1 MLFANVMIFV
11 IVLLFFNNF
20 AQKFFTMAR
29 RYNNKNNKYRKK
41 SQEIDFIVREE
52 CELMEFLMKAM
63 DGISRT
69 KVKKMLTYDLVNV
82 NDRVVSQHDFQLKPN
97 MRVTVKK
104 SSDGN
109 RFKNFWVKI
118 VFEDDYILVIEK
130 KAGILSSSTSPKD
143 ESVKS
148 VLNYYLDKSHQ
159 HANAHT
165 VHRLDKFTSGL
176 MIFAKSKKVA
186 LEFEDGWKERVY
198 DRRYVAL
205 VHGELPKSQGTIAS
219 WLKDDSHYVTHS
231 NQEDNGGKY
240 AVSHYKKLKSGNGYS
255 LVEMQLETG
264 RKNQIRVHLQ
274 DLGCPVV
281 GDLKYG
287 DGSDPIHR
295 LGLHAYKL
303 CFKHPVTGED
313 MRFETDIPR
322 VFYAPLEY

>member
-1 MLFANVMIFV
+1 
-11 IVLLFFNNF
+11 
-20 AQKFFTMAR
+20 MAR
-29 RYNNKNNKYRKK
+29 HYNNKNNKYKKK

-82 NDRVVSQHDFQLKPN
+82 NDRAVSQHDFLLKPN
-97 MRVTVKK
+97 MRVTIKK
-104 SSDGN
+104 SSEGN

-118 VFEDDYILVIEK
+118 VFEDDHILVIEK
-130 KAGILSSSTSPKD
+130 KPGILSSSTSPKD

-148 VLNYYLDKSHQ
+148 ILNYYLDKSHQ

-186 LEFEDGWKERVY
+186 LEFEEDWKERVY

-231 NQEDNGGKY
+231 SQEDNGGKY

-281 GDLKYG
+281 GDSKYG

-313 MRFETDIPR
+313 MKFETDIPK
-322 VFYAPLEY
+322 VFYEPIES

>member
-1 MLFANVMIFV
+1 
-11 IVLLFFNNF
+11 
-20 AQKFFTMAR
+20 MAR
-29 RYNNKNNKYRKK
+29 HYNNKYKKK
-41 SQEIDFIVREE
+41 SQDIVYTVREDAT
-52 CELMEFLMKAM
+52 LMEFLMKAM

-69 KVKKMLTYDLVNV
+69 KVKKMLTYDSVYV

-97 MRVTVKK
+97 MRVSIKK
-104 SSDGN
+104 STEGS
-109 RFKNFWVKI
+109 RFKNFWIKI
-118 VFEDDYILVIEK
+118 VFEDNDIIVVDK
-130 KAGILSSSTSPKD
+130 KPGILSSSTSPKD

-148 VLNYYLDKSHQ
+148 ILNYYLDNTHQ

-176 MIFAKSKKVA
+176 IIFAKSKKVA
-186 LEFEDGWKERVY
+186 LEFEQDWKERVY

-205 VHGELPKSQGTIAS
+205 VHGELPKSQGTVAS

-231 NQEDNGGKY
+231 SQEDNGGKY
-240 AVSHYKKLKSGNGYS
+240 AVTHYKKLKSGNGYS
-255 LVEMQLETG
+255 LVDLQLETG

-313 MRFETDIPR
+313 MKFETDIPKS
-322 VFYAPLEY
+322 FYFPIEAANREQ

>member
-1 MLFANVMIFV
+1 
-11 IVLLFFNNF
+11 
-20 AQKFFTMAR
+20 MAR
-29 RYNNKNNKYRKK
+29 HYNNKNNKYKKK

-82 NDRVVSQHDFQLKPN
+82 NDRAVSQHDFLLKPN
-97 MRVTVKK
+97 MRVTIKK
-104 SSDGN
+104 SSEGS

-118 VFEDDYILVIEK
+118 VFEDDHILVIEK
-130 KAGILSSSTSPKD
+130 KPGILSSSTSPKD

-148 VLNYYLDKSHQ
+148 ILNYYLDKSHQ

-186 LEFEDGWKERVY
+186 LEFEEDWKERVY

-231 NQEDNGGKY
+231 SQEDNGGKY

-313 MRFETDIPR
+313 MKFETDIPKA
-322 VFYAPLEY
+322 FYATVGV

>member
-1 MLFANVMIFV
+1 
-11 IVLLFFNNF
+11 
-20 AQKFFTMAR
+20 MAR
-29 RYNNKNNKYRKK
+29 HYNNKYKNK
-41 SQEIDFIVREE
+41 SQETVFTVREE
-52 CELMEFLMKAM
+52 GELLEFLMKAM

-69 KVKKMLTYDLVNV
+69 KVKKMLTYDSVYV
-82 NDRVVSQHDFQLKPN
+82 NDRVVSQHNFQLKPN
-97 MRVTVKK
+97 MRVSIKK
-104 SSDGN
+104 SSEGN

-118 VFEDDYILVIEK
+118 VFEDDHILVVEK
-130 KAGILSSSTSPKD
+130 KAGILSSSTTPKD
-143 ESVKS
+143 ESVKTI
-148 VLNYYLDKSHQ
+148 LNYYLDKTHQ

-176 MIFAKSKKVA
+176 IIFAKSKKVA
-186 LEFEDGWKERVY
+186 LEFEQDWKERVY

-205 VHGELPKSQGTIAS
+205 VHGELPKSQGTVAS

-231 NQEDNGGKY
+231 SQEDNGGKY
-240 AVSHYKKLKSGNGYS
+240 AVTHYKKLKSGNGYS
-255 LVEMQLETG
+255 LVELKLETG

-287 DGSDPIHR
+287 DGSDPINR

-313 MRFETDIPR
+313 MKFETDIPKS
-322 VFYAPLEY
+322 FYFFEDNGQQS

>member
-1 MLFANVMIFV
+1 
-11 IVLLFFNNF
+11 
-20 AQKFFTMAR
+20 MAR
-29 RYNNKNNKYRKK
+29 HYNNKNNKYKKK

-82 NDRVVSQHDFQLKPN
+82 NDRAVSQHDFLLKPN
-97 MRVTVKK
+97 MRVTIKK
-104 SSDGN
+104 SSEGN

-118 VFEDDYILVIEK
+118 VFEDDHILVIEK
-130 KAGILSSSTSPKD
+130 KPGILSSSTSPKD

-148 VLNYYLDKSHQ
+148 ILNYYLDKSHQ

-186 LEFEDGWKERVY
+186 LEFEEDWKERVY

-231 NQEDNGGKY
+231 SQEDNGGKY

-281 GDLKYG
+281 GDSKYG

-313 MRFETDIPR
+313 MKFETDIPKA
-322 VFYAPLEY
+322 FYMPIENNE

>member
-1 MLFANVMIFV
+1 
-11 IVLLFFNNF
+11 
-20 AQKFFTMAR
+20 MAR
-29 RYNNKNNKYRKK
+29 HYNNKYKNK
-41 SQEIDFIVREE
+41 SQETVFTVREE
-52 CELMEFLMKAM
+52 GELLEFLMKAM

-69 KVKKMLTYDLVNV
+69 KVKKMLTYDSVYV
-82 NDRVVSQHDFQLKPN
+82 NDRVVSQHNFQLKPN
-97 MRVTVKK
+97 MRVSIKK
-104 SSDGN
+104 SSEGN

-118 VFEDDYILVIEK
+118 VFEDDHILVVEK
-130 KAGILSSSTSPKD
+130 KAGILSSSTTPKD
-143 ESVKS
+143 ESVKTI
-148 VLNYYLDKSHQ
+148 LNYYLDKTHQ

-176 MIFAKSKKVA
+176 IIFAKSKKVA
-186 LEFEDGWKERVY
+186 LEFEQDWKERVY

-205 VHGELPKSQGTIAS
+205 VHGELPKSQGTVAS

-231 NQEDNGGKY
+231 SQEDNGGKY
-240 AVSHYKKLKSGNGYS
+240 AVTHYKKMKSGNGYS
-255 LVEMQLETG
+255 LVELQLETG

-287 DGSDPIHR
+287 DGSDPINR

-313 MRFETDIPR
+313 MKFETDIPKS
-322 VFYAPLEY
+322 FYFFEDNGQQL

>member
-1 MLFANVMIFV
+1 
-11 IVLLFFNNF
+11 
-20 AQKFFTMAR
+20 MAR
-29 RYNNKNNKYRKK
+29 HYNNKYKNK
-41 SQEIDFIVREE
+41 SHETVFTVREE
-52 CELMEFLMKAM
+52 GELLEFLMKAM

-69 KVKKMLTYDLVNV
+69 KVKKMLTYDSVYV
-82 NDRVVSQHDFQLKPN
+82 NDRVVSQHNFQLKPN
-97 MRVTVKK
+97 MRVSIKK
-104 SSDGN
+104 SSEGN

-118 VFEDDYILVIEK
+118 VFEDDHILVVEK
-130 KAGILSSSTSPKD
+130 KAGILSSSTTPKD
-143 ESVKS
+143 ESVKTI
-148 VLNYYLDKSHQ
+148 LNYYLDKTHQ

-176 MIFAKSKKVA
+176 IIFAKSKKVA
-186 LEFEDGWKERVY
+186 LEFEQDWKERVY

-205 VHGELPKSQGTIAS
+205 VHGELPKSQGTVAS

-231 NQEDNGGKY
+231 SQEDNGGKY
-240 AVSHYKKLKSGNGYS
+240 AVTHYKKLKSGNGYS
-255 LVEMQLETG
+255 LVELKLETG

-287 DGSDPIHR
+287 DGSDPINR

-313 MRFETDIPR
+313 MKFETDIPKS
-322 VFYAPLEY
+322 FYFFEDNGQQL

>member
-1 MLFANVMIFV
+1 MHKTI
-11 IVLLFFNNF
+11 
-20 AQKFFTMAR
+20 FTMAR
-29 RYNNKNNKYRKK
+29 HYNNKNNKYKKK

-82 NDRVVSQHDFQLKPN
+82 NDRAVSQHDFLLKPN
-97 MRVTVKK
+97 MRVTIKK
-104 SSDGN
+104 SSEGN

-118 VFEDDYILVIEK
+118 VFEDDHILVIEK
-130 KAGILSSSTSPKD
+130 KPGILSSSTSPKD

-148 VLNYYLDKSHQ
+148 ILNYYLDKSHQ

-186 LEFEDGWKERVY
+186 LELEEDWKERVY

-231 NQEDNGGKY
+231 SQEDNGGKY

-313 MRFETDIPR
+313 MKFETDIPKA
-322 VFYAPLEY
+322 FYATVEN

>member
-1 MLFANVMIFV
+1 MT
-11 IVLLFFNNF
+11 LFFSADNLSTKNLTF
-20 AQKFFTMAR
+20 AQKVFTMAR
-29 RYNNKNNKYRKK
+29 HYNNRYKKK

-52 CELMEFLMKAM
+52 CELMDFLMKAM

-97 MRVTVKK
+97 MRVAVKK
-104 SSDGN
+104 SSEGN

-118 VFEDDYILVIEK
+118 VFEDDYILVVDK
-130 KAGILSSSTSPKD
+130 KPGILSSSNNPKD

-148 VLNYYLDKSHQ
+148 ILNYYLDKSHQ
-159 HANAHT
+159 HSNAHT

-176 MIFAKSKKVA
+176 IIFAKSKKVA

-198 DRRYVAL
+198 DRRYAAL

-231 NQEDNGGKY
+231 SQEDNGGKY
-240 AVSHYKKLKSGNGYS
+240 AITHYKKLKSANGYS
-255 LVEMQLETG
+255 LVELQLETG

-313 MRFETDIPR
+313 LRFESDIPK
-322 VFYAPLEY
+322 VFYVPLED

>member
-1 MLFANVMIFV
+1 
-11 IVLLFFNNF
+11 
-20 AQKFFTMAR
+20 MAR
-29 RYNNKNNKYRKK
+29 HYNNKYKNK
-41 SQEIDFIVREE
+41 SQETVFTVREE
-52 CELMEFLMKAM
+52 GELLEFLMKAM

-69 KVKKMLTYDLVNV
+69 KVKKMLTYDSVYV
-82 NDRVVSQHDFQLKPN
+82 NDRVVSQHNFQLKPN
-97 MRVTVKK
+97 MRVSIKK
-104 SSDGN
+104 SSEGN

-118 VFEDDYILVIEK
+118 VFEDDHILVVEK
-130 KAGILSSSTSPKD
+130 KAGILSSSTTPKD
-143 ESVKS
+143 ESVKTI
-148 VLNYYLDKSHQ
+148 LNYYLDKTHQ

-176 MIFAKSKKVA
+176 IIFAKSKKVA
-186 LEFEDGWKERVY
+186 LEFEQDWKERVY

-205 VHGELPKSQGTIAS
+205 VHGELPKSQGTVAS

-231 NQEDNGGKY
+231 SQEDNGGKY
-240 AVSHYKKLKSGNGYS
+240 AVTHYKKMKSGNGYS
-255 LVEMQLETG
+255 LVELQLETG

-287 DGSDPIHR
+287 DGSDPINR

-313 MRFETDIPR
+313 MKFETDIPKS
-322 VFYAPLEY
+322 FYFFEDNGQHL

>member
-1 MLFANVMIFV
+1 
-11 IVLLFFNNF
+11 
-20 AQKFFTMAR
+20 MAR
-29 RYNNKNNKYRKK
+29 HYNNKYKNK
-41 SQEIDFIVREE
+41 SQETVFTVREE
-52 CELMEFLMKAM
+52 GELLEFLMKAM

-69 KVKKMLTYDLVNV
+69 KVKKMLTYDSVYV
-82 NDRVVSQHDFQLKPN
+82 NDRVVSQHNFQLKPN
-97 MRVTVKK
+97 MRVSIKK
-104 SSDGN
+104 SSEGN

-118 VFEDDYILVIEK
+118 VFEDDHILVVEK
-130 KAGILSSSTSPKD
+130 KAGILSSSTTPKD
-143 ESVKS
+143 ESVKTI
-148 VLNYYLDKSHQ
+148 LNYYLDKTHQ

-176 MIFAKSKKVA
+176 IIFAKSKKVA
-186 LEFEDGWKERVY
+186 LEFEQDWKERVY

-205 VHGELPKSQGTIAS
+205 VHGELPKTQVTVSS

-231 NQEDNGGKY
+231 SQEDHGGKY
-240 AVSHYKKLKSGNGYS
+240 AVTHYKKMKSGNGYS
-255 LVEMQLETG
+255 LVELQLETG

-287 DGSDPIHR
+287 DGSDPINR

-313 MRFETDIPR
+313 MKFETDIPKS
-322 VFYAPLEY
+322 FYFFEDNGQQL

>member
-1 MLFANVMIFV
+1 MHKTI
-11 IVLLFFNNF
+11 
-20 AQKFFTMAR
+20 FTMAR
-29 RYNNKNNKYRKK
+29 HYNNKNNKYKKK

-52 CELMEFLMKAM
+52 CELMEFLMKTM

-82 NDRVVSQHDFQLKPN
+82 NDRAVSQHDFLLKPN
-97 MRVTVKK
+97 MRVTIKK
-104 SSDGN
+104 SSEGN

-118 VFEDDYILVIEK
+118 VFEDDHILVIEK
-130 KAGILSSSTSPKD
+130 KPGILSSSTSPKD

-148 VLNYYLDKSHQ
+148 ILNYYLDKSHQ

-186 LEFEDGWKERVY
+186 LEFEEDWKERVY

-231 NQEDNGGKY
+231 SQEDNGGKY

-313 MRFETDIPR
+313 MKFETDIPKA
-322 VFYAPLEY
+322 FYAAVGV

>member
-1 MLFANVMIFV
+1 MHKTI
-11 IVLLFFNNF
+11 
-20 AQKFFTMAR
+20 FTMAR
-29 RYNNKNNKYRKK
+29 HYNNKNNKYKKK

-82 NDRVVSQHDFQLKPN
+82 NDRAVSQHDFLLKPN
-97 MRVTVKK
+97 MRVTIKK
-104 SSDGN
+104 SSEGN

-118 VFEDDYILVIEK
+118 VFEDDHILVIEK
-130 KAGILSSSTSPKD
+130 KPGILSSSTSPKD

-148 VLNYYLDKSHQ
+148 ILNYYLDKSHQ

-186 LEFEDGWKERVY
+186 LEFEEDWKERVY

-231 NQEDNGGKY
+231 SQEDNGGKY

-313 MRFETDIPR
+313 MKFETDIPKA
-322 VFYAPLEY
+322 FYMPIENK

>member
-1 MLFANVMIFV
+1 MIFF
-11 IVLLFFNNF
+11 LPLH
-20 AQKFFTMAR
+20 KFFTMAR
-29 RYNNKNNKYRKK
+29 HYNNKYKK
-41 SQEIDFIVREE
+41 KNQEINFIVREE

-69 KVKKMLTYDLVNV
+69 KVKKLLTYDSVYV

-97 MRVTVKK
+97 MRVSIKK
-104 SSDGN
+104 SSEGN
-109 RFKNFWVKI
+109 RFKNFWIKI
-118 VFEDDYILVIEK
+118 VFEDNDIIIVDK
-130 KAGILSSSTSPKD
+130 KPGILSSSTSPKD

-148 VLNYYLDKSHQ
+148 ILNYYLDNTHQ

-176 MIFAKSKKVA
+176 LIFAKSKKVA
-186 LEFEDGWKERVY
+186 LKFEEDWKERVY

-205 VHGELPKSQGTIAS
+205 VHGELPKSQGTVAS

-231 NQEDNGGKY
+231 SQEDNGGKY
-240 AVSHYKKLKSGNGYS
+240 AVTHYKKLKSGNGYS
-255 LVEMQLETG
+255 LVELQLETG

-287 DGSDPIHR
+287 DGSDPINR

-313 MRFETDIPR
+313 MKFESDVPKAFYFFEENRQQTTDNKR
-322 VFYAPLEY
+322 

>member
-1 MLFANVMIFV
+1 
-11 IVLLFFNNF
+11 
-20 AQKFFTMAR
+20 MAR
-29 RYNNKNNKYRKK
+29 HYNNKNNKYKKK

-82 NDRVVSQHDFQLKPN
+82 NDRAVSQHDFLLKPN
-97 MRVTVKK
+97 MRVTIKK
-104 SSDGN
+104 SSEGN

-118 VFEDDYILVIEK
+118 VFEDDHILVIEK
-130 KAGILSSSTSPKD
+130 KPGILSSSTSPKD

-148 VLNYYLDKSHQ
+148 ILNYYLDKSHQ

-165 VHRLDKFTSGL
+165 VHRLDKFASGL

-186 LEFEDGWKERVY
+186 LEFEEDWKERVY

-231 NQEDNGGKY
+231 SQEDNGGKY
-240 AVSHYKKLKSGNGYS
+240 AVSHYKKIKSGNGYS

-281 GDLKYG
+281 GDSKYG

-313 MRFETDIPR
+313 MKFETDIPKA
-322 VFYAPLEY
+322 FYAAVGV

>member
-1 MLFANVMIFV
+1 
-11 IVLLFFNNF
+11 
-20 AQKFFTMAR
+20 MAR
-29 RYNNKNNKYRKK
+29 HYNNKNNKYKKK

-82 NDRVVSQHDFQLKPN
+82 NDRAVSQHDFLLKPN
-97 MRVTVKK
+97 MRVTIKK
-104 SSDGN
+104 SSEGN

-118 VFEDDYILVIEK
+118 VFEDDHILVIEK
-130 KAGILSSSTSPKD
+130 KPGILSSSTSPKD

-148 VLNYYLDKSHQ
+148 ILNYYLDKSHQ

-186 LEFEDGWKERVY
+186 LEFEEDWKERVY

-231 NQEDNGGKY
+231 SQEDNGGKY

-281 GDLKYG
+281 GDSKYG

-313 MRFETDIPR
+313 MKFETDIPKA
-322 VFYAPLEY
+322 FYMPIENK

>member
-1 MLFANVMIFV
+1 
-11 IVLLFFNNF
+11 
-20 AQKFFTMAR
+20 MAR
-29 RYNNKNNKYRKK
+29 HYNNKYKNK
-41 SQEIDFIVREE
+41 SQETVFTVREE
-52 CELMEFLMKAM
+52 GELLEFLMKAM

-69 KVKKMLTYDLVNV
+69 KVKKMLTYDSVYV
-82 NDRVVSQHDFQLKPN
+82 NDRVVSQHNFQLKPN
-97 MRVTVKK
+97 MRVSIKK
-104 SSDGN
+104 SSEGN

-118 VFEDDYILVIEK
+118 VFEDDHILVVEK
-130 KAGILSSSTSPKD
+130 KAGILSSSTTPKD
-143 ESVKS
+143 ESVKTI
-148 VLNYYLDKSHQ
+148 LNYYLDKTHQ

-176 MIFAKSKKVA
+176 IIFAKSKKVA
-186 LEFEDGWKERVY
+186 LEFEQDWKERVY

-205 VHGELPKSQGTIAS
+205 VHGELPKSQGTVAS

-231 NQEDNGGKY
+231 SQEDNGGKY
-240 AVSHYKKLKSGNGYS
+240 AVTHYKKLKSGKGYS
-255 LVEMQLETG
+255 LVELQLETG

-287 DGSDPIHR
+287 DGSDPINR

-313 MRFETDIPR
+313 MKFETDIPKS
-322 VFYAPLEY
+322 FYFFEDNEQQS

>member
-1 MLFANVMIFV
+1 MHKTI
-11 IVLLFFNNF
+11 
-20 AQKFFTMAR
+20 FTMAR
-29 RYNNKNNKYRKK
+29 HYNNKNNKYKKK

-82 NDRVVSQHDFQLKPN
+82 NDRAVSQHDFLLKPN
-97 MRVTVKK
+97 MRVTIKK
-104 SSDGN
+104 SSEGN

-118 VFEDDYILVIEK
+118 VFEDDHILVIEK
-130 KAGILSSSTSPKD
+130 KPGILSSSTSPKD
-143 ESVKS
+143 ESIKS
-148 VLNYYLDKSHQ
+148 ILNYYLDKSHQ

-186 LEFEDGWKERVY
+186 LEFEEDWKERVY

-231 NQEDNGGKY
+231 SQEDNGGKY

-281 GDLKYG
+281 GDSKYG

-313 MRFETDIPR
+313 MKFETDIPKA
-322 VFYAPLEY
+322 FYEPIES

>member
-1 MLFANVMIFV
+1 
-11 IVLLFFNNF
+11 
-20 AQKFFTMAR
+20 MAR
-29 RYNNKNNKYRKK
+29 HYNTKNNKYRKK

-82 NDRVVSQHDFQLKPN
+82 NDRVVSQHDFLLKPN

-104 SSDGN
+104 SSEGN
-109 RFKNFWVKI
+109 RFKNFWIKI
-118 VFEDDYILVIEK
+118 VFEDDYIIVVDK
-130 KAGILSSSTSPKD
+130 KPGILSSSNSPKD

-176 MIFAKSKKVA
+176 IIFAKSKKVA

-198 DRRYVAL
+198 DRRYAAL
-205 VHGELPKSQGTIAS
+205 VHGELPKSQGTVAS
-219 WLKDDSHYVTHS
+219 WLKEDSHYVTHS
-231 NQEDNGGKY
+231 SQEDNSGKY
-240 AVSHYKKLKSGNGYS
+240 AVTHYKKLKSANGYS
-255 LVEMQLETG
+255 LVELQLETG

-313 MRFETDIPR
+313 LKFESDIPKA
-322 VFYAPLEY
+322 FYAPLEN

>member
-1 MLFANVMIFV
+1 MHKTI
-11 IVLLFFNNF
+11 
-20 AQKFFTMAR
+20 FTMAR
-29 RYNNKNNKYRKK
+29 HYNNKNNKYKKK
-41 SQEIDFIVREE
+41 SQEIDYIVREE

-82 NDRVVSQHDFQLKPN
+82 NDRAVSQHDFLLKPN
-97 MRVTVKK
+97 MRVTIKK
-104 SSDGN
+104 SSEGN

-118 VFEDDYILVIEK
+118 VFEDDHILVIEK
-130 KAGILSSSTSPKD
+130 KPGILSSSTSPKD
-143 ESVKS
+143 ESIKS
-148 VLNYYLDKSHQ
+148 ILNYYLDKSHQ

-186 LEFEDGWKERVY
+186 LEFEEDWKERVY

-231 NQEDNGGKY
+231 SQEDNGGKY

-281 GDLKYG
+281 GDSKYG

-313 MRFETDIPR
+313 MKFETDIPKA
-322 VFYAPLEY
+322 FYEPIES

>member
-1 MLFANVMIFV
+1 
-11 IVLLFFNNF
+11 
-20 AQKFFTMAR
+20 MAR
-29 RYNNKNNKYRKK
+29 HYNNKYKNK
-41 SQEIDFIVREE
+41 SQETVFTVREE
-52 CELMEFLMKAM
+52 GELLEFLMKAM

-69 KVKKMLTYDLVNV
+69 KVKKMLTYDSVYV
-82 NDRVVSQHDFQLKPN
+82 NDRVVSQHNFQLKPN
-97 MRVTVKK
+97 MRVSIKK
-104 SSDGN
+104 SSEGN

-118 VFEDDYILVIEK
+118 VFEDDHILVVEK
-130 KAGILSSSTSPKD
+130 KAGILSSSTTPKD
-143 ESVKS
+143 ESVKTI
-148 VLNYYLDKSHQ
+148 LNYYLDKTHQ

-176 MIFAKSKKVA
+176 IIFAKSKKVA
-186 LEFEDGWKERVY
+186 LEFEQDWKERVY

-205 VHGELPKSQGTIAS
+205 VHGELPKSQGTVAS

-231 NQEDNGGKY
+231 SQEDNGGKY
-240 AVSHYKKLKSGNGYS
+240 AVTHYKKLKSGNGFS
-255 LVEMQLETG
+255 LVELQLETG

-287 DGSDPIHR
+287 DGSDPINR

-313 MRFETDIPR
+313 MKFETDIPKS
-322 VFYAPLEY
+322 FYFFEDNGQQL

>member
-1 MLFANVMIFV
+1 
-11 IVLLFFNNF
+11 
-20 AQKFFTMAR
+20 MAR
-29 RYNNKNNKYRKK
+29 HYNNKNNKYRKK
-41 SQEIDFIVREE
+41 SQEIDYIVSEE

-69 KVKKMLTYDLVNV
+69 KVKKMLTYDLVNI
-82 NDRVVSQHDFQLKPN
+82 NDRVVSQHNFLLKPN

-104 SSDGN
+104 SSEGN

-118 VFEDDYILVIEK
+118 VFEDDHILVIEK

-231 NQEDNGGKY
+231 SQEDNGGKY

-313 MRFETDIPR
+313 MKFETDIPKA
-322 VFYAPLEY
+322 FYAPIEECRM

>member
-1 MLFANVMIFV
+1 
-11 IVLLFFNNF
+11 
-20 AQKFFTMAR
+20 MAR
-29 RYNNKNNKYRKK
+29 HYNTKNNKYRKK

-82 NDRVVSQHDFQLKPN
+82 NDRVVSQHDFLLKPN

-104 SSDGN
+104 SSEGN
-109 RFKNFWVKI
+109 RFKNFWIKI
-118 VFEDDYILVIEK
+118 VFEDDYIIVVDK
-130 KAGILSSSTSPKD
+130 KPGILSSSNSPKD

-176 MIFAKSKKVA
+176 IIFAKSKKVA

-198 DRRYVAL
+198 DRRYAAL
-205 VHGELPKSQGTIAS
+205 VHGELPKSQGTVAS
-219 WLKDDSHYVTHS
+219 WLKEDSHYVTHS
-231 NQEDNGGKY
+231 SQEDNGGKY
-240 AVSHYKKLKSGNGYS
+240 AVTHYKKLKSANGYS
-255 LVEMQLETG
+255 LVELQLETG

-313 MRFETDIPR
+313 LKFESDIPKA
-322 VFYAPLEY
+322 FYAPLEN

>member
-1 MLFANVMIFV
+1 
-11 IVLLFFNNF
+11 
-20 AQKFFTMAR
+20 MAR
-29 RYNNKNNKYRKK
+29 HYNNKYKNK
-41 SQEIDFIVREE
+41 SQETVFTVREE
-52 CELMEFLMKAM
+52 GELLEFLMKAM

-69 KVKKMLTYDLVNV
+69 KVKKMLTYDSVYV
-82 NDRVVSQHDFQLKPN
+82 NDRVVSQHNFQLKPN
-97 MRVTVKK
+97 MRVSIKK
-104 SSDGN
+104 SSEGN

-118 VFEDDYILVIEK
+118 VFEDDHILVVEK
-130 KAGILSSSTSPKD
+130 KAGILSSSTTPKD
-143 ESVKS
+143 ESVKTI
-148 VLNYYLDKSHQ
+148 LNYYLDKTHQ

-176 MIFAKSKKVA
+176 IIFAKSKKVA
-186 LEFEDGWKERVY
+186 LEFEQDWKERVY

-205 VHGELPKSQGTIAS
+205 VHGELPKSQGTVAS

-231 NQEDNGGKY
+231 SQEDNGGKY
-240 AVSHYKKLKSGNGYS
+240 AVTHYKKMKSGNGFS
-255 LVEMQLETG
+255 LVELQLETG

-287 DGSDPIHR
+287 DGSDPINR

-313 MRFETDIPR
+313 MKFETDIPKS
-322 VFYAPLEY
+322 FYFFEDNGQQL

>member
-1 MLFANVMIFV
+1 
-11 IVLLFFNNF
+11 
-20 AQKFFTMAR
+20 MAR
-29 RYNNKNNKYRKK
+29 HYNNKYKNK
-41 SQEIDFIVREE
+41 SQETVFTVREE
-52 CELMEFLMKAM
+52 GELLEFLMKAM

-69 KVKKMLTYDLVNV
+69 KVKKMLTYDSVYV
-82 NDRVVSQHDFQLKPN
+82 NDRVVSQHNFQLKPN
-97 MRVTVKK
+97 MRVSIKK
-104 SSDGN
+104 SSEGN

-118 VFEDDYILVIEK
+118 VFEDDHILVVEK
-130 KAGILSSSTSPKD
+130 KAGILSSSTTPKD
-143 ESVKS
+143 ESVKTI
-148 VLNYYLDKSHQ
+148 LNYYLDKTHQ

-176 MIFAKSKKVA
+176 IIFAKSKKVA
-186 LEFEDGWKERVY
+186 LEFEQDWKERVY

-205 VHGELPKSQGTIAS
+205 VHGELPKSQGTVAS

-231 NQEDNGGKY
+231 SQEDNGGKY
-240 AVSHYKKLKSGNGYS
+240 AVTHYKKLKSGNGYS
-255 LVEMQLETG
+255 LVELQLETG

-287 DGSDPIHR
+287 DGSDPINR

-313 MRFETDIPR
+313 MKFETDIPKL
-322 VFYAPLEY
+322 FYFFEDNGQQL